1 MKFENV
7 YFINGTAYAGKSTM
21 VKLLAEKYDGIAC
34 EENYQD
40 RLLENLDTKEFPNLT
55 YTRDLQD
62 WGEFVRRTPDEY
74 EAWVNGVTKEC
85 TVLEIEILKDLVSRT
100 KKKIFVDTNISVEIL
115 HEISDENHVLIMLA
129 DPNISVQRFFERPDK
144 EKQFLYQ
151 LLLKEDN
158 PEDKDLAEIYGY
170 EVKRLNE
177 QVKRNISRFP
187 EDFMFQLNRE
197 EIPEGFSKS
206 QFATLNEKSN
216 RQGSNIKK
224 MPFAFTEQGIYM
236 LATVLRGELA
246 EQQSIF
252 IMRTFRE
259 MRHYIKQNQQFVT
272 RSEMELLSSKV
283 TEISVQTTGLIDKQK
298 QTDQKVNL
306 IQKNVEQLSEN
317 FISEK
322 DVKNFVIYKGQ
333 KLEADIAYIEIY
345 QQAKKSIYV
354 VDDYMNAKS
363 LQHLSQKA
371 DGVEVVLFTENGKGG
386 RGFLTNSLVT
396 DFQNEY
402 PTIRIKPNPDCHDRL
417 IILDY
422 GEKTELVYHCG
433 ASSKDAGKKLCAIN
447 QITETA
453 IIHPVIDRLLTL
465 PDKQI

>member
-158 PEDKDLAEIYGY
+158 PEDAKLLYAIFLDRVSLSIKNGWVDENGRVFIYYSVINICEI
-170 EVKRLNE
+170 LNCGTQKACKLLDE
-177 QVKRNISRFP
+177 LETFGALERR
-187 EDFMFQLNRE
+187 
-197 EIPEGFSKS
+197 
-206 QFATLNEKSN
+206 
-216 RQGSNIKK
+216 RQGL
-224 MPFAFTEQGIYM
+224 G
-236 LATVLRGELA
+236 
-246 EQQSIF
+246 
-252 IMRTFRE
+252 
-259 MRHYIKQNQQFVT
+259 
-272 RSEMELLSSKV
+272 
-283 TEISVQTTGLIDKQK
+283 
-298 QTDQKVNL
+298 
-306 IQKNVEQLSEN
+306 
-317 FISEK
+317 
-322 DVKNFVIYKGQ
+322 
-333 KLEADIAYIEIY
+333 
-345 QQAKKSIYV
+345 
-354 VDDYMNAKS
+354 
-363 LQHLSQKA
+363 
-371 DGVEVVLFTENGKGG
+371 
-386 RGFLTNSLVT
+386 
-396 DFQNEY
+396 
-402 PTIRIKPNPDCHDRL
+402 KPNKL
-417 IILDY
+417 YL
-422 GEKTELVYHCG
+422 
-433 ASSKDAGKKLCAIN
+433 KK
-447 QITETA
+447 
-453 IIHPVIDRLLTL
+453 VF
-465 PDKQI
+465 